1 MSEQDL
7 LVQGLRSFITEQSRF
22 LRAEKQVWCA
32 RFGITS
38 LEEMDRLIA
47 EGAVEEKE
55 IPDDFQNAD
64 YLTARIEH
72 IEHLLE
78 TLQ

>member
-1 MSEQDL
+1 MVEHNQSS
-7 LVQGLRSFITEQSRF
+7 VQSQF
-22 LRAEKQVWCA
+22 LKAEKQVRYA
-32 RFGITS
+32 RFGVTS

-47 EGAVEEKE
+47 EGTEEEEE
-55 IPDDFQNAD
+55 IPDDFQNVD

-72 IEHLLE
+72 IEHPLE